1 MANPG
6 GVLLVQCAMKWVHES
21 EFGRK
26 IIKKMK
32 CVIVSNNYLMFKPA
46 IDYDTVSVII
56 EEVKQLHIIAFNENI
71 ACDLLLVVQ
80 CNIFMT
86 QIAWDAFELWN

>member
-1 MANPG
+1 VANPG

-56 EEVKQLHIIAFNENI
+56 EEVKQLHIIA
-71 ACDLLLVVQ
+71 DLSIKILPVTCSL
-80 CNIFMT
+80 
-86 QIAWDAFELWN
+86 